1 MAGHPFDQLVASK
14 QVVPCVLNNLPYA
27 RSGLHEG
34 VYFFDFSALARFFG
48 SRTLN
53 IKSVHN
59 LGGGAKLAQRT
70 GTLPIWEGEK
80 PTAGDLLKQ
89 LEDPIEL
96 RVLRHHTQ
104 ATANVFQL
112 DESTGALS
120 PEQLREDVT
129 AMTLADMAGIPR
141 RTVKLAIDKAA
152 RKAKK
157 SRRRHARRFG
167 AD

>member
-1 MAGHPFDQLVASK
+1 M
-14 QVVPCVLNNLPYA
+14 
-27 RSGLHEG
+27 
-34 VYFFDFSALARFFG
+34 
-48 SRTLN
+48 
-53 IKSVHN
+53 
-59 LGGGAKLAQRT
+59 AQRI

-80 PTAGDLLKQ
+80 PEAGDLLKQ
-89 LEDPIEL
+89 LEDPIQL
-96 RVLRHHTQ
+96 RVLRHHTE
-104 ATANVFQL
+104 ATENVFQL

-129 AMTLADMAGIPR
+129 AMTLADIPR
-141 RTVKLAIDKAA
+141 RTVKLAIEKTA